1 MNGVNF
7 ADRLLG
13 DFHEHRSFSAK
24 CADSDD
30 LPMRPNDYQ
39 FLRDFVYQHSRI
51 NLGPDKQELVS
62 ARLGKRLRATNTA
75 TITDY
80 CDLLR
85 TPAGTEELGNLI
97 DAISTNH
104 TYFFREEGHFTALKE
119 IILPDLVRRREKEKW
134 YALRVWSAASS
145 SGEEPYSVAMA
156 LEEYFSGKP
165 NSWPRQIEATDI
177 SSRILAKAEAGIYP
191 AETVSRISPAMVKT
205 YFQTGYGEQTG
216 LFRVKPS
223 IRSLVRFR
231 RLNLLEGQPPFTE
244 PFQIIFCRNVMIYF
258 DRPTQEEL
266 IKRLRARL
274 VPGGYLMVG
283 HSESLTGINH
293 GLKMIRPA
301 TYQNPLD

>member
-1 MNGVNF
+1 
-7 ADRLLG
+7 
-13 DFHEHRSFSAK
+13 
-24 CADSDD
+24 
-30 LPMRPNDYQ
+30 MRPNDYQ

-62 ARLGKRLRATNTA
+62 ARLGKRLRATGLA

-104 TYFFREEGHFTALKE
+104 TYFFREEGHFVALKD
-119 IILPDLVRRREKEKW
+119 IILPDLLKRREKEKW
-134 YALRVWSAASS
+134 PALRVWSAASS
-145 SGEEPYSVAMA
+145 SGEEAYSIAMA
-156 LEEYFSGKP
+156 LEEYFSAKP
-165 NSWPRQIEATDI
+165 VTWPRQIEATDI
-177 SSRILAKAEAGIYP
+177 SSRILAKAEAGIYA
-191 AETVSRISPAMVKT
+191 AETVSRMSPAMVKT

-216 LFRVKPS
+216 LYRIKPT

-231 RLNLLEGQPPFTE
+231 RLNLLEGQPPFNE

-258 DRPTQEEL
+258 DRATQEEL
-266 IKRLRARL
+266 IKRLRSRL

-301 TYQNPLD
+301 TYQNPLA

>member
-1 MNGVNF
+1 
-7 ADRLLG
+7 
-13 DFHEHRSFSAK
+13 
-24 CADSDD
+24 
-30 LPMRPNDYQ
+30 MRPNDYQ